1 MILKG
6 KNVDFYDFANHKH
19 IGGEQSGNVYF
30 RELSPMHIEE
40 IQNRSAG
47 SFQSFI
53 ENKFDEMKSDY
64 PVEVIVLNWL
74 HRKETLY
81 NILSYNIK
89 WNNLLSDV
97 YPCSVIAGS
106 NIYRGFFTLEE
117 RFAEQKGGTVLNR
130 INVQVALT
138 LDSLR
143 KKIEKKQKELSK
155 QYDCHRFND
164 IEKFIK
170 TIDKNKAK
178 INKSYGNELSQD
190 CFISVPIKVCDAQ
203 IDSYHKTVGSPLSLF
218 VNGLVKSRFSGSFNI
233 IKDPNLLGSG
243 IESMVDINDFYQEI
257 EMALNKIVDST
268 EDVKFDDKV
277 ILESKGFDNKTSF
290 RNKKKKG
297 SK

>member
-19 IGGEQSGNVYF
+19 IGGEQGGNVYF
-30 RELSPMHIEE
+30 RELSTMHIEE
-40 IQNRSAG
+40 IQKGSAG
-47 SFQSFI
+47 SFQRFI

-64 PVEVIVLNWL
+64 PAEIIVLKW
-74 HRKETLY
+74 HQRKETLY
-81 NILSYNIK
+81 NILSADIK
-89 WNNLLSDV
+89 WNNLLSDL
-97 YPCSVIAGS
+97 YPCSIIAGS
-106 NIYRGFFTLEE
+106 NIYRGFFTFEE
-117 RFAEQKGGTVLNR
+117 SFAEQKGGTVLTG

-138 LDSLR
+138 LDSLK

-155 QYDCHRFND
+155 HYDSSKFYD
-164 IEKFIK
+164 IEKLIK

-178 INKSYGNELSQD
+178 INKAYGNDPSQD
-190 CFISVPIKVCDAQ
+190 CFISVPIKVNDMQ

-218 VNGLVKSRFSGSFNI
+218 INGLVNTKFSGSFNI

-243 IESMVDINDFYQEI
+243 IESMVVINDFYQEI

-290 RNKKKKG
+290 RNVKKKG
-297 SK
+297 S

>member
-19 IGGEQSGNVYF
+19 IGGEQGGNVYF
-30 RELSPMHIEE
+30 RELSTMHIEE
-40 IQNRSAG
+40 IQKGSAG
-47 SFQSFI
+47 SFQRFI

-64 PVEVIVLNWL
+64 PAEIIVLKWHQL
-74 HRKETLY
+74 KETLY
-81 NILSYNIK
+81 NILSADIK
-89 WNNLLSDV
+89 WNNLLSDL
-97 YPCSVIAGS
+97 YPCSIIAGS
-106 NIYRGFFTLEE
+106 NIYRGFFTFEE
-117 RFAEQKGGTVLNR
+117 SFAEQKGGTVLTG

-138 LDSLR
+138 LDSLK

-155 QYDCHRFND
+155 YYDSSRFYD
-164 IEKFIK
+164 IEKLIK

-178 INKSYGNELSQD
+178 INKAYGNDPSQD
-190 CFISVPIKVCDAQ
+190 CFISVPIKVDDVQ

-218 VNGLVKSRFSGSFNI
+218 INGLVNTKFSGSFNI

-290 RNKKKKG
+290 RNVKKKG
-297 SK
+297 S